1 MVWVGFGRVDGNSD
15 DIANSA
21 QFQLKLK
28 LELSLS
34 IRENKEK
41 YIERER
47 TIGEKEIDED
57 SVRMS
62 GYDIKI
68 KYVVNPISHGV

>member
-1 MVWVGFGRVDGNSD
+1 MA
-15 DIANSA
+15 IT
-21 QFQLKLK
+21 
-28 LELSLS
+28 
-34 IRENKEK
+34 ENKEK

-57 SVRMS
+57 SGRMS
-62 GYDIKI
+62 GSDIKI